1 MTFPDITA
9 ARVADQLPAE
19 ALGRA
24 VTVYGA
30 SSADIDDIYKSAARE
45 LGYLV
50 ARSDRP
56 LVSGGGR
63 EGLMG
68 AAIEGASS
76 AGGVTIGVLPDFMI
90 TKGWQHTALT
100 QMVAVNTMHRRKAMM
115 AALASDVV
123 AMPGG
128 IGTFEELL
136 EIITWRQL
144 GLYCGNV
151 IILNT
156 AGYYNPLLD
165 MLARAGE
172 QHFMRP
178 CDLSDPLF
186 RVVATPAEAI
196 ALITTH

>member
-9 ARVADQLPAE
+9 ARVVDQLPAE

-90 TKGWQHTALT
+90 TKGWQHPALT

>member
-9 ARVADQLPAE
+9 AKTADELPDE

-30 SSADIDDIYKSAARE
+30 SSAGIDDIYKSAARE

-50 ARSDRP
+50 AHSDRP

-90 TKGWQHTALT
+90 AKGWQHHALT
-100 QMVAVNTMHRRKAMM
+100 QMVAVDTMHRRKAMM

-144 GLYCGNV
+144 GLYRGNV

-156 AGYYNPLLD
+156 AGYYDPLLD
-165 MLARAGE
+165 MLSRAGE

-178 CDLSDPLF
+178 CDRADSLF
-186 RVVATPAEAI
+186 SVVATPAEAI
-196 ALITTH
+196 ALITAR

>member
-9 ARVADQLPAE
+9 ARSADDLPAE

-30 SSADIDDIYKSAARE
+30 SSAGIDDMYKSAARE

-50 ARSDRP
+50 ARSGRP

-63 EGLMG
+63 EGLMA

-90 TKGWQHTALT
+90 AKGWKHPALSQT
-100 QMVAVNTMHRRKAMM
+100 VAVDTMHRRKAMM

-144 GLYCGNV
+144 GLYRGHV
-151 IILNT
+151 TILNT
-156 AGYYNPLLD
+156 AGYYDPLLD

-172 QHFMRP
+172 QRFMRR
-178 CDLSDPLF
+178 CDCADSLF

-196 ALITTH
+196 ALINAR

>member
-9 ARVADQLPAE
+9 ARSADDLPAE

-30 SSADIDDIYKSAARE
+30 SSAGIDDMYKSAARE

-50 ARSDRP
+50 ARSGRP

-63 EGLMG
+63 EGLMA

-90 TKGWQHTALT
+90 AKGWQHPALSQT
-100 QMVAVNTMHRRKAMM
+100 VAVGTMHRRKAMM
-115 AALASDVV
+115 AVLASDVV

-144 GLYCGNV
+144 GLYRGHV

-156 AGYYNPLLD
+156 AGYYDPLLD
-165 MLARAGE
+165 MLTRAGE
-172 QHFMRP
+172 QRFMRR
-178 CDLSDPLF
+178 CDCADSLF

-196 ALITTH
+196 ALINAR